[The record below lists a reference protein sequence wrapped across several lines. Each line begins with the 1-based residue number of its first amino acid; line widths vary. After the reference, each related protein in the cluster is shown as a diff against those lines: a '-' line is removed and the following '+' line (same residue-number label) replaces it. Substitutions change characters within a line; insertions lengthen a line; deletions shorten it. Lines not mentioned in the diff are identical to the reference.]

1 MAKRIWGL
9 VFALFLISVV
19 VLPILSCGPKTPL
32 TITISQPTEGASIPT
47 NSFQVRGT
55 VSDAKATVMVNDVKA
70 SITPKGYFGAN
81 LTLVKGE
88 NTINVVATRGE
99 ETMTMTLKVTC
110 TATK

>member
-1 MAKRIWGL
+1 MARRIWGL

-19 VLPILSCGPKTPL
+19 VLPISGCGAKAPL
-32 TITISQPTEGASIPT
+32 TVTISQPTEGASIPT
-47 NSFQVRGT
+47 NSYQVRGT

-88 NTINVVATRGE
+88 NTINVVATRGKE
-99 ETMTMTLKVTC
+99 IVTKTLKVTC
-110 TATK
+110 TST